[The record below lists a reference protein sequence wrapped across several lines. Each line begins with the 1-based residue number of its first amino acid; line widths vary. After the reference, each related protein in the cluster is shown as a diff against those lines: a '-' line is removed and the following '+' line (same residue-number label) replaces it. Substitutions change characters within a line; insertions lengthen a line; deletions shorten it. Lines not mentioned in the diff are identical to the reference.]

1 MYAKTALARLTVSK
15 LGVRGWNIAYIGGED
30 SAYPSQDCR
39 VLRLRWEGYAE
50 GLPNSVMGRLGVS
63 SSQGIYNIRLY
74 DINRY
79 IGYRY
84 GHT

>member
-1 MYAKTALARLTVSK
+1 MSELDIGGDANTAPVLFNVSK

-39 VLRLRWEGYAE
+39 VLILRWEGYAE

-63 SSQGIYNIRLY
+63 SSLG
-74 DINRY
+74 NRQY
-79 IGYRY
+79 KAFTI
-84 GHT
+84 

>member
-39 VLRLRWEGYAE
+39 VADTSMGRYAE

-63 SSQGIYNIRLY
+63 SSQG
-74 DINRY
+74 NRQY
-79 IGYRY
+79 KDFTI
-84 GHT
+84 

>member
-39 VLRLRWEGYAE
+39 VLILRWEGYAE

-63 SSQGIYNIRLY
+63 SSQG
-74 DINRY
+74 NRQY
-79 IGYRY
+79 KAFTI
-84 GHT
+84 

>member
-1 MYAKTALARLTVSK
+1 MSELDIGGDANTAPVLFNVSK

-39 VLRLRWEGYAE
+39 VLILRWEGYAE

-63 SSQGIYNIRLY
+63 SSQG
-74 DINRY
+74 NRQY
-79 IGYRY
+79 KAFTI
-84 GHT
+84 

>member
-1 MYAKTALARLTVSK
+1 MSQLDIGGDANTAPVLFNVSK

-39 VLRLRWEGYAE
+39 VLILRWEDNAE

-63 SSQGIYNIRLY
+63 SSQG
-74 DINRY
+74 NRQY
-79 IGYRY
+79 KAFTI
-84 GHT
+84 